1 MLKVLILYS
10 STDGHTYKICKRISE
25 RIEKSGEADIATIAD
40 ANIYNLDSF
49 DRIIIGASI
58 RYGKHNPKVYEFIKQ
73 NLQLLESKDSSFFS
87 VNVVARKQDKNTP
100 DTNPYI
106 QKFLSI
112 SEWKPK
118 RIGVF
123 AGKIDYNKYGFID
136 KHMIR
141 LIMWIGKGPTDL
153 SGVYEFTDWTAVDK
167 FSDKVVGSI

>member
-58 RYGKHNPKVYEFIKQ
+58 RYGKHNPKVYEFINQ
-73 NLQLLESKDSSFFS
+73 NLQLLESKDSCFFS

-106 QKFLSI
+106 QKFLSK

-123 AGKIDYNKYGFID
+123 AGKINYSKYGFID

-141 LIMWIGKGPTDL
+141 LIMWIGNGPTDL
-153 SGVYEFTDWTAVDK
+153 SGEYEFTDWAAVDE
-167 FSDKVVGSI
+167 FSDKLVGSI